1 MNIILLG
8 HRDIASLFALNRL
21 IALSPAH
28 DYTVFTSGAGTSEKT
43 VPDALVE
50 LARVD
55 AELCKQYLAE
65 YPVANVLRAALELQ
79 APNSPAGL
87 QLMADC
93 EPDLIVS
100 IRYRRILRDDAIGMP
115 RHGILNLHSGI
126 LPDYRGVMATF
137 WAMLN
142 DEPEIGATLHRI
154 VDSGIDTGPVIGIS
168 RVQTQPRGSYLV
180 NVLGLYI
187 DGCSLLANTVDAM
200 IRGEV
205 RRVVPPPTGSGR
217 YYSTPDEAAMQRFSA
232 KNLSLVR
239 GNELDLIPQ
248 VPCEAR

>member
-21 IALSPAH
+21 IALSPEH
-28 DYTVFTSGAGTSEKT
+28 HYTAFTSGTLTAEKP

-50 LARVD
+50 LARID
-55 AELCKQYLAE
+55 AQLCKQYLAE
-65 YPVANVLRAALELQ
+65 YPVANVLRAAPELQ

-93 EPDLIVS
+93 EPGLIVS
-100 IRYRRILRDDAIGMP
+100 IRYRRILRDAAIGMP

-168 RVQTQPRGSYLV
+168 RVQTQPRESYLA

-200 IRGEV
+200 IRGEF
-205 RRVVPPPTGSGR
+205 RCVVPPPTGSGR
-217 YYSTPDEAAMQRFSA
+217 YYSTPDEAALQRFSA

-239 GNELDLIPQ
+239 GNELDPIPQ
-248 VPCEAR
+248 APCETR

>member
-1 MNIILLG
+1 M
-8 HRDIASLFALNRL
+8 
-21 IALSPAH
+21 
-28 DYTVFTSGAGTSEKT
+28 
-43 VPDALVE
+43 PDALVE

-55 AELCKQYLAE
+55 AELCKQYLAV
-65 YPVANVLRAALELQ
+65 YPLANVLRAALELQ
-79 APNSPAGL
+79 APNSPVGL

-168 RVQTQPRGSYLV
+168 RVQTQPGESYLA

-187 DGCSLLANTVDAM
+187 DGCKMLAETVAALNRGKFVQDAQ
-200 IRGEV
+200 
-205 RRVVPPPTGSGR
+205 PPTGPGR
-217 YYSTPDEAAMQRFSA
+217 YYSTPDAASIERFSA
-232 KNLSLVR
+232 KNLSLVC
-239 GNELDLIPQ
+239 GDELDLIRSASGQ
-248 VPCEAR
+248 TRH